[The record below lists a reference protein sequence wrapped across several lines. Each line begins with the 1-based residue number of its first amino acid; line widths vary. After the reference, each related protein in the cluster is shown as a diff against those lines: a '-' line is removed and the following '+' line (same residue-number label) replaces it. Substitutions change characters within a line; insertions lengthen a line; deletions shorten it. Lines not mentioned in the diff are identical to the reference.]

1 MQLVGDEDDGSA
13 ILGHGANRLEQ
24 GSRLLGCEDGGRL
37 VEDEDAGVLVQ
48 RLQDFYALLFSER
61 QLPDASA
68 WVDRQAVP
76 PRQVGDAALDRTG
89 VEQKRPPDVAMVAED
104 DVLGDRER
112 RHEAEVLV
120 DHRDPG
126 VERVARRL
134 KVDRLTEQHD
144 LPLVRPVQARQ
155 YVRQRRLAGAVLAEQ
170 GVHLARGRFEVDV
183 LVRDDGRKPLR
194 DAAQRNCRRWRG
206 GLRLPA
212 GTISPWRYRSRL

>member
-1 MQLVGDEDDGSA
+1 MVERLEDLDSLLLAEGELPDPRAGVDCKAVAARELGNFLLDRSGVQEEGSA
-13 ILGHGANRLEQ
+13 
-24 GSRLLGCEDGGRL
+24 
-37 VEDEDAGVLVQ
+37 
-48 RLQDFYALLFSER
+48 
-61 QLPDASA
+61 
-68 WVDRQAVP
+68 
-76 PRQVGDAALDRTG
+76 
-89 VEQKRPPDVAMVAED
+89 DVAMVAQD
-104 DVLGDRER
+104 DVLGDGER
-112 RHEAEVLV
+112 RDEAEVLV

-155 YVRQRRLAGAVLAEQ
+155 DVRQRRLAGAVLAEQ